1 MSRSEHT
8 EKKRTT
14 TIMTAN
20 DTTEPNRSDETI
32 INRYGTPLTLMDGF
46 DDAFMGVGMSFSQ
59 DKMAV
64 YDYDK
69 VIEILVNEDEMTYDE
84 AVEYFD
90 FNIIGAYI
98 GKETPVFIKRDT
110 YEQKKK

>member
-1 MSRSEHT
+1 MN
-8 EKKRTT
+8 
-14 TIMTAN
+14 IMTI
-20 DTTEPNRSDETI
+20 EPNRSDETI
-32 INRYGTPLTLMDGF
+32 INRFGVPLTLMDGF
-46 DDAFMGVGMSFSQ
+46 DDALMGVGMSFSQ

-69 VIEILVNEDEMTYDE
+69 VIEILVNESEMTHDE

-110 YEQKKK
+110 YEQKK